1 LIDFARTRRAYAATL
16 LVLACSQSVARAEGL
31 IIPHLGA
38 VFGGD
43 TTLIDLNR
51 GPGSKKFTFG
61 ASGVWLSRGVFG
73 VEGDFGHTPRFFGDR
88 QRSLVLRSAVTTVTG
103 DVIVAVPLAVS
114 RESLRPYFLAG
125 AGWMRARSSD
135 VVGVVSFDS
144 NLWALSL
151 GGGAIG
157 MVTPRSGFRFDV
169 RQFRNLSPDSAAST
183 TSGSTR
189 LSFWRAS
196 VGLVL
201 GY

>member
-1 LIDFARTRRAYAATL
+1 M
-16 LVLACSQSVARAEGL
+16 LACWQAPARAERL
-31 IIPHLGA
+31 IIPHVGA

-43 TTLIDLNR
+43 TTLIDLNQ
-51 GPGSKKFTFG
+51 GPGAKKFTFG
-61 ASGVWLSRGVFG
+61 ASGVWLSRGFFG
-73 VEGDFGHTPRFFGDR
+73 IEGDFGHTPRFFGDR
-88 QRSLVLRSAVTTVTG
+88 QRSLVLGSAVTTATG
-103 DVIVAVPLAVS
+103 DVIVTVPLAVT
-114 RESLRPYFLAG
+114 RESLRPYFLTG
-125 AGWMRARSSD
+125 VGWMHARSND

-157 MVTPRSGFRFDV
+157 MITPHSGVRFDV
-169 RQFRNLSPDSAAST
+169 RQFRNLTPDSAAST